1 MGNVLFFTTTICS
14 PVKNKI
20 CLKAVMTFKTLS
32 EDLRDNVIQKK
43 ENGQSY

>member
-1 MGNVLFFTTTICS
+1 MGNVLFFKTTMCS
-14 PVKNKI
+14 PVKKI
-20 CLKAVMTFKTLS
+20 CLKVVMIFKTLS